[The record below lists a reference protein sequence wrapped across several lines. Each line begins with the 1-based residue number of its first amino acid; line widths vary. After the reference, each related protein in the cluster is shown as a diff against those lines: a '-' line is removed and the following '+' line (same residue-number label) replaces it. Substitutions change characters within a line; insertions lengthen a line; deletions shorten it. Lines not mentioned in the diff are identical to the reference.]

1 MYQMT
6 DPTFAETRR
15 YCVRHH
21 IVVDD
26 GCSWKGFSTRVA
38 PSRAVELTSV
48 YLDRNVAQILA
59 HRRPAATSQQKQE
72 LAAVIH
78 LCGAGPARVFA
89 RHGFSLTAGER
100 CGDHD
105 VAAYLAQVIAMKQ
118 EFQRLSANERRG
130 RRMNREFMVAP
141 ETP

>member
-1 MYQMT
+1 MYPMT
-6 DPTFAETRR
+6 APTFAEARR
-15 YCVRHH
+15 YCIRDH

-26 GCSWKGFSTRVA
+26 GCSWNGLYTRVA

-48 YLDRNVAQILA
+48 YLDRNVTQIAA
-59 HRRPAATSQQKQE
+59 HRRPAATPQQQQE

-89 RHGFSLTAGER
+89 RRGFSLTAGER

-105 VAAYLAQVIAMKQ
+105 VAAYLAQINAMKR
-118 EFQRLSANERRG
+118 EFQRFAANQRRG
-130 RRMNREFMVAP
+130 IQ
-141 ETP
+141 